1 MVTYGSGVVI
11 GMGIIRPQRR
21 AIRQVRF
28 PVPTG
33 CFAVVVGAARLVTV
47 VFLIVTTTLLLFVSA
62 IPGFVLFVSLKFN

>member
-1 MVTYGSGVVI
+1 MYGSGVVI

-33 CFAVVVGAARLVTV
+33 CFAVVVGTTKLVTV
-47 VFLIVTTTLLLFVSA
+47 VFLIVALARLPTVTAVPVFALFA
-62 IPGFVLFVSLKFN
+62 SLKFN

>member
-1 MVTYGSGVVI
+1 MYGSGVVI

-33 CFAVVVGAARLVTV
+33 CFAAVVGAARLVTV
-47 VFLIVTTTLLLFVSA
+47 VFLIVAITLLPTVTT
-62 IPGFVLFVSLKFN
+62 IPVFVLFASLKFN